1 MKLST
6 KNFLNFGMFLSHK
19 VGISPYR
26 PLIIGHVIKDG
37 QEVIPVQVPQVALD
51 EGVIQ
56 SQEVLP
62 PWFLIVLVIGYNQ
75 KLVSKD
81 GACRIILVT
90 IQRNI

>member
-1 MKLST
+1 MKLLA
-6 KNFLNFGMFLSHK
+6 KNFLNFCIFLSHK
-19 VGISPYR
+19 VGASPYR
-26 PLIIGHVIKDG
+26 PQITCHVIKDG

-51 EGVIQ
+51 EAVIQ

-90 IQRNI
+90 VQRNI